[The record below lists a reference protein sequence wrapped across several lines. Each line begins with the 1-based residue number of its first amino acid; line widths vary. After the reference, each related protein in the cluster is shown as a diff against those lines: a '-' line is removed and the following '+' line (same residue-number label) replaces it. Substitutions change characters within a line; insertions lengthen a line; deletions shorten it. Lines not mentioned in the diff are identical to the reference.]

1 MPPTDRSKTARHW
14 LLPLL
19 ALAVGILGMV
29 AVWLAAYLHFRT
41 PSGWLALVAA
51 LDIALMLRLAAAPAG
66 RLRAG
71 LAVDQSPTNNTDRS
85 PRIPT
90 GDRTIVSLGTAWSP
104 NDDVTIDLAY
114 SYLMEDDAHIERDDY
129 SATYKNTAHGLGAQ
143 VTYRF

>member
-1 MPPTDRSKTARHW
+1 MPPTERSKSARHW

-71 LAVDQSPTNNTDRS
+71 LAVA
-85 PRIPT
+85 
-90 GDRTIVSLGTAWSP
+90 GTAAAIALGYWMMAATEMGLLLGLTPLESSQRLGP
-104 NDDVTIDLAY
+104 VLFGELLRHTTSGWDIAWALLA
-114 SYLMEDDAHIERDDY
+114 LPLAWR
-129 SATYKNTAHGLGAQ
+129 LG
-143 VTYRF
+143 R